1 MTDAQI
7 KWGKKL
13 TDLELYSDFM
23 DDDIREFLHSNLAE
37 NADFLKEYKKLHAE
51 KFGEEFIVN

>member
-1 MTDAQI
+1 MKQQ
-7 KWGKKL
+7 L
-13 TDLELYSDFM
+13 TDSELYSALM
-23 DDDIREFLHSNLAE
+23 DDDIREYLHSNLDE